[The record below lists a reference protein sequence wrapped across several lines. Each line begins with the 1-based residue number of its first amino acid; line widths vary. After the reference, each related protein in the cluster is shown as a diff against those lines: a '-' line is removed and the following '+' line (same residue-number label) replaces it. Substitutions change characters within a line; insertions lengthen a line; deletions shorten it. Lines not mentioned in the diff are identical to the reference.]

1 MSYPHTSADCGGFHD
16 LVRDF
21 GAERP
26 TIICLCGSTR
36 FGEAFQDANLR
47 FTLAGMIVLSIGC
60 DMRSD
65 AEIFGDATEDALALI
80 KAGLDALHK
89 RKIDLCDEVFVL
101 DLAAGALADVTLDV
115 QNTRRVSVSR
125 SGISLQPDEAAA

>member
-1 MSYPHTSADCGGFHD
+1 MTYPHTSADCAGFHD

-21 GAERP
+21 EGDRP
-26 TIICLCGSTR
+26 TIVTLCGSTR
-36 FGEAFQDANLR
+36 FGQAFQDANLR

-65 AEIFGDATEDALALI
+65 AKIFGEVAADELAKI
-80 KAGLDALHK
+80 KACLDALHK

-101 DLAAGALADVTLDV
+101 NVDGYIGES
-115 QNTRRVSVSR
+115 TRSEIKYAQKLGRPIRYLVASS
-125 SGISLQPDEAAA
+125 EAAA